1 VKTGGFLPASSE
13 SYTTKSPEETFS
25 LGVRIGETLK
35 GGEVLLLSGELGA
48 GKTLLARG
56 IAEGLG
62 ADPNEVTSPSFT
74 LVNRYEGRLAILH
87 VDLYRLADGPEA
99 AYAVD
104 LDELLSEESA
114 VLLIEWG
121 ERLGDY
127 PLPSSTRRIT
137 ITGDGDDARTIT
149 IGSP

>member
-1 VKTGGFLPASSE
+1 VKTGELLPAPSE
-13 SYTTKSPEETFS
+13 GYMTNSPDETFS
-25 LGVRIGETLK
+25 LGVRIGETLT
-35 GGEVLLLSGELGA
+35 GGEVLLLSGALGA

-62 ADPNEVTSPSFT
+62 VDPDEVTSPSFT
-74 LVNRYEGRLAILH
+74 LVNRYEGRLVIFH

-104 LDELLSEESA
+104 LDELLSDEKA

-121 ERLGDY
+121 ERLGNY
-127 PLPSSTRRIT
+127 PLPSETIRIE
-137 ITGDGDDARTIT
+137 IMGDGDDPRTIT

>member
-1 VKTGGFLPASSE
+1 MKTEEPLPAPSE

-25 LGVRIGETLK
+25 LGVRIGERLI

-48 GKTLLARG
+48 GKTVLARG

-62 ADPNEVTSPSFT
+62 TDPEEVTSPSFT
-74 LVNRYEGRLAILH
+74 LVNRYVGRLTIFH
-87 VDLYRLADGPEA
+87 VDLYRLAHGPEA

-104 LDELLSEESA
+104 LDQLLSDEKA

-121 ERLGDY
+121 ERLGKY
-127 PLPSSTRRIT
+127 PLPSETKRIE
-137 ITGDGDDARTIT
+137 ITGDGDDPRTIK